1 MFNDEK
7 SYTDYEIFITQ
18 KEQEEPGNLRSDS
31 WSQHILNEKNI
42 SWFINLG
49 KEGLTKYNPFL
60 EQERKYLKCSKI
72 IDIVYINEKGFNKLD
87 LLNNRIA

>member
-42 SWFINLG
+42 NWFINFQEKKTHKNITLSLNK
-49 KEGLTKYNPFL
+49 KE
-60 EQERKYLKCSKI
+60 KYLKCSKI
-72 IDIVYINEKGFNKLD
+72 IDIVYINEKVLTN
-87 LLNNRIA
+87 